1 MKLILLSAFASSALL
16 GADNIIKWHSQ
27 GLTVVPE
34 HNIINLDADVEI
46 RQGNVLVQAEHARIH
61 LSDQEMRREAVTKVV
76 LRGNVR
82 FSFVHG
88 QKKITGQ
95 AEHAK
100 LLPLDSITLSGRAQI
115 TQGGNVLRGK
125 KIIYYLLTG
134 WIKVEEAEGVIRS
147 APPQGEGS

>member
-1 MKLILLSAFASSALL
+1 MKLILLSLLVSSTAL
-16 GADNIIKWHSQ
+16 GTDNIIKWRSQ

-34 HNIINLDADVEI
+34 HNIINLNAEVEI
-46 RQGNVLVQAEHARIH
+46 RQGNVLVQAEHARVH
-61 LSDQEMRREAVTKVV
+61 LSDKEMHREAVTQVV
-76 LRGNVR
+76 LRGKVR
-82 FSFVHG
+82 FSFIHG

-125 KIIYYLLTG
+125 KITYYLLTG

-147 APPQGEGS
+147 ETP